1 MCTGT
6 VSPHYV
12 LKALQAGAD
21 GIFVA
26 GCRLGECHYQSGND
40 MASKRM
46 TFLKKLLEFSGI
58 HPERLRTRW
67 VSSAEAVEF
76 VHEIS
81 EFVEDIKKL
90 GPNPL
95 RVKAKEA
102 A

>member
-1 MCTGT
+1 
-6 VSPHYV
+6 
-12 LKALQAGAD
+12 
-21 GIFVA
+21 
-26 GCRLGECHYQSGND
+26 
-40 MASKRM
+40 MANKRM

-58 HPERLRTRW
+58 HAERVRTRW

-90 GPNPL
+90 GSNPL
-95 RVKAKEA
+95 RAKAKEA

>member
-1 MCTGT
+1 
-6 VSPHYV
+6 
-12 LKALQAGAD
+12 
-21 GIFVA
+21 
-26 GCRLGECHYQSGND
+26 
-40 MASKRM
+40 MANKRM

-58 HPERLRTRW
+58 HAGRLRTRW

-95 RVKAKEA
+95 RAKAKEA